1 MKKELEAQL
10 AAAKS
15 ESKATVEALKRELY
29 AVTEE
34 RDKLKARCQQVS
46 MLRIHQHTSAYVCAY
61 VSIRQHTY
69 NNADKAR
76 CQQLSML
83 YVCYMCV
90 SMHVLLYIRLDTN
103 VCALRWRGTCGTQ
116 QRTRMLTYADVCADG
131 EGHGGLYDERVC

>member
-34 RDKLKARCQQVS
+34 RDKLKARCQQVP
-46 MLRIHQHTSAYVCAY
+46 
-61 VSIRQHTY
+61 
-69 NNADKAR
+69 
-76 CQQLSML
+76 ML
-83 YVCYMCV
+83 YVCYV
-90 SMHVLLYIRLDTN
+90 RVFVHVLLYICVDTN

-116 QRTRMLTYADVCADG
+116 RRTRMLTYADICADG
-131 EGHGGLYDERVC
+131 KGHGGLYDELEQGGEAAQGGAGRDDQEET